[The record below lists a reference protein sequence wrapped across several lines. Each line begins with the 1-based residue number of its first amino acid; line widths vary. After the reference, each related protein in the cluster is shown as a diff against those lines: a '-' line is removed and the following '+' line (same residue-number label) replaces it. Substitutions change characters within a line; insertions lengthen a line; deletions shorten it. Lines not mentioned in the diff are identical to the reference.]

1 MCVDSNPRV
10 YHSRVHINFPDP
22 LIVWRPLSSHTSKGL
37 LLPRLIRCVF
47 TSSSPLPS
55 LLTSFKHADVN
66 AFLVLAAT
74 RNKSKREDPAD
85 PNRAE
90 KIIAAATA
98 GHVPVQLV
106 SSKTGSTD
114 RIFCRPNRRADLSDK
129 NPLHV
134 LPHDADLV
142 DLLALF
148 AGGAHRGAKPHLK
161 VTGQRTDAH

>member
-1 MCVDSNPRV
+1 V
-10 YHSRVHINFPDP
+10 YP
-22 LIVWRPLSSHTSKGL
+22 LCLVLA
-37 LLPRLIRCVF
+37 F
-47 TSSSPLPS
+47 
-55 LLTSFKHADVN
+55 LLTPSKHADVN

-74 RNKSKREDPAD
+74 RNKSTKREDPTD

-106 SSKTGSTD
+106 SSKVKLTGSISNCPD
-114 RIFCRPNRRADLSDK
+114 RSADLSDK

-134 LPHDADLV
+134 LPHDADLI

-148 AGGAHRGAKPHLK
+148 AEGAHRGVKSKLAM
-161 VTGQRTDAH
+161 VGQQADLDQCLSGRQFPRLSSSES

>member
-1 MCVDSNPRV
+1 MSSGAPCLAVQAKDSSYLGLFDVRIYRV
-10 YHSRVHINFPDP
+10 RVPHS
-22 LIVWRPLSSHTSKGL
+22 
-37 LLPRLIRCVF
+37 LLP
-47 TSSSPLPS
+47 SYKP
-55 LLTSFKHADVN
+55 ADVN

-74 RNKSKREDPAD
+74 RKKPTKGEDPTD

-106 SSKTGSTD
+106 SSKINLTGPIANCHDHNT
-114 RIFCRPNRRADLSDK
+114 DLSDK

-148 AGGAHRGAKPHLK
+148 AEGAHRGVERQSTMIGHWVDLYQCLLSHRLP
-161 VTGQRTDAH
+161 QPSSSES

>member
-1 MCVDSNPRV
+1 MYSLCQ
-10 YHSRVHINFPDP
+10 
-22 LIVWRPLSSHTSKGL
+22 L
-37 LLPRLIRCVF
+37 LVF
-47 TSSSPLPS
+47 
-55 LLTSFKHADVN
+55 LLTPSKHADVN

-74 RNKSKREDPAD
+74 RNKSTKREDPTD

-106 SSKTGSTD
+106 SSKVNLAGLISNCPD
-114 RIFCRPNRRADLSDK
+114 CDADLSDK

-134 LPHDADLV
+134 LPHDADLT

-148 AGGAHRGAKPHLK
+148 AEGAHRGVKSKLTVA
-161 VTGQRTDAH
+161 GQWTDLNQCLSNHRLPRLSSSES